1 MIIMLTIRKSLI
13 SGWKYKQLPRRIKS
27 FNEYEIKL
35 ENGDILRIDDIVSIT
50 GEAFEND

>member
-1 MIIMLTIRKSLI
+1 MLTIRKSLI

-27 FNEYEIKL
+27 FNEYERTIKL